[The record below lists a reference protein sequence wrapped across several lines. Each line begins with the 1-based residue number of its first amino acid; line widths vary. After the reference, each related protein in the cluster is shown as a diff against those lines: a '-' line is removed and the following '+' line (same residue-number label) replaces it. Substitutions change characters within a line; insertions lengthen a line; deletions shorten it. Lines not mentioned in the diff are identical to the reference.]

1 MAGKAAVDGD
11 AEKALLDAEILVAI
25 GAVAALSA
33 NDTRKNRFPAA
44 YQLFRNIGADFLDDP
59 RDLVS
64 ERERQ
69 RHATG
74 GIEPL
79 AAAEVGVAVLDVE
92 VGMAEPAPL
101 DPDKN
106 FLALRPRRLHD
117 GFAQWRVEFH
127 Q

>member
-11 AEKALLDAEILVAI
+11 AEKALLEAEILVAI
-25 GAVAALSA
+25 GAVAALTA
-33 NDTRKNRFPAA
+33 ADPGKHRFPRAD
-44 YQLFRNIGADFLDDP
+44 QLFGNIGADFLDNP

-69 RHATG
+69 CRATG

-79 AAAEVGVAVLDVE
+79 AAAEVGIAVLDVE
-92 VGMAEPAPL
+92 VGVAEPAAL

-106 FLALRPRRLHD
+106 LLALRLRRLHD
-117 GFAQWRVEFH
+117 GFAQWRVELD
-127 Q
+127 

>member
-11 AEKALLDAEILVAI
+11 AEKALLEAEILVAI
-25 GAVAALSA
+25 GAVAALTA
-33 NDTRKNRFPAA
+33 TDPRKNRFPAA
-44 YQLFRNIGADFLDDP
+44 DQLFRNIGADFLDNP

-69 RHATG
+69 CRATG

-79 AAAEVGVAVLDVE
+79 AAAEVGIAVLDVE
-92 VGMAEPAPL
+92 VGVAEPAAL

-106 FLALRPRRLHD
+106 FLALRLRRLHD
-117 GFAQWRVEFH
+117 GFAQWRVELD
-127 Q
+127 

>member
-11 AEKALLDAEILVAI
+11 AEKALLEAVILVAI
-25 GAVAALSA
+25 GAVAALTA
-33 NDTRKNRFPAA
+33 TDPRKNRFPAA

-69 RHATG
+69 CRATG

-79 AAAEVGVAVLDVE
+79 AAAEGRLACRAARVGA
-92 VGMAEPAPL
+92 AEPAPL
-101 DPDKN
+101 DP
-106 FLALRPRRLHD
+106 
-117 GFAQWRVEFH
+117 
-127 Q
+127 